1 MFKMK
6 CLLLF
11 STLLLFGTACRSDE
25 QKARM
30 PKQFAIE
37 QLYDNLAINAADF
50 SADETKILVSNNK
63 SGIYNV
69 YELNTVDTSQTP
81 LTGSLKESFFAEA
94 YLPNTSDFIYS
105 ADKGGDENS
114 HLFLVKQGTQEAQ
127 DITNWVKSSNSLFG
141 WSADKTAMYVSTNKR
156 DPKYFDLVKMDI
168 GKWQPTM
175 LFKNDS
181 GLTPSAISKSERYIA
196 LDKSITT
203 DKNELYLYDGV
214 SKTTK
219 KISNDNEATWRAMA
233 YEKNDSILYYIT
245 NDGSEFRYL
254 VRYNIQTGKADKVYE
269 SKWDIAGMN
278 LSENEKYHTVFINED
293 GKNKVILFDH
303 ATNTPISFPEIKDG
317 DVLNVNISKSEKK
330 MLLTIGS
337 STSPPNLYL
346 YNVEN
351 KELKQLT
358 STLNKAID
366 QNDLV
371 KAEVVRFKSFDGKEI
386 PAIYYKPLQA
396 SKQNKVGALVWVHG
410 GPGGQ
415 SRVGFS
421 NSIQYLVNHGYAVLA
436 VNNRGSSGYG
446 KSYYKMDNKDH
457 SNGDLKDCIWGKKW
471 LAEQNY
477 IDSAAIGIYGGSY
490 GGCMVLGALAFH
502 PDEFKVGVDLFGVAN
517 WIRTLRSI
525 PPYWEAQRKALYEE
539 LGDPNSAD
547 SVRLKNI
554 SPLFNYQKITKPLI
568 VFQGA
573 NDVRVLQAESDEIVE
588 GVKKNGVP
596 VEYVLYPDEGH
607 GFVKKENQITTSKR
621 TLEFLDKYLKPK
633 VLN

>member
-25 QKARM
+25 PTARM

-50 SADETKILVSNNK
+50 SADETKILVTNNK
-63 SGIYNV
+63 TGIYNV
-69 YELNTVDTSQTP
+69 YELNTVDTSQKP

-114 HLFLVKQGTQEAQ
+114 HLYLVKQGTQEAQ
-127 DITNWVKSSNSLFG
+127 DITNWAKSSNSLFG

-168 GKWQPTM
+168 GKWQPTL

-233 YEKNDSILYYIT
+233 FEQNDSIMYYVT
-245 NDGSEFRYL
+245 NDGNEFSYL

-269 SKWDIAGMN
+269 SKWDVAFMN
-278 LSENEKYHTVFINED
+278 LSENEKYHTIFINED

-317 DVLNVNISKSEKK
+317 DVLNVNISNSEKR

-477 IDSAAIGIYGGSY
+477 IDTSAIGIYGGSY

-525 PPYWEAQRKALYEE
+525 PPYWEANRKALYEE